1 MYRDDHLE
9 WNKGTLSL
17 KAKHENVQQKTEKS
31 RTDPAKVKKS
41 LKYDFSHT
49 NWGEATGR
57 WLKGVKARC
66 PKLFPEISKQA
77 RIMAGI
83 KVKPDAETELSISES
98 GSDSGRDLD
107 SDYGS
112 DDNNQ
117 DNAGSDG
124 DMDAGNHQGII
135 SGYNELEDASD
146 GGEDEADNERED
158 DDGGD
163 HGHNKIEGSD
173 DEGPRVEGSGHDD
186 GVQPG
191 DVIQVDGGF
200 NCDEVGNDDYE
211 MITPEALVPSSDLSD
226 LSAD

>member
-1 MYRDDHLE
+1 M
-9 WNKGTLSL
+9 
-17 KAKHENVQQKTEKS
+17 HENVQQKTEKS

-49 NWGEATGR
+49 NWREATGR

-83 KVKPDAETELSISES
+83 KVKPDAETESSIFES

-107 SDYGS
+107 SDYGNTGS

-117 DNAGSDG
+117 DNAGSDA

-135 SGYNELEDASD
+135 SGYNELEDN
-146 GGEDEADNERED
+146 GGANEADNERED

-163 HGHNKIEGSD
+163 GHNKIEGSD
-173 DEGPRVEGSGHDD
+173 DEGPRVEGSGHND
-186 GVQPG
+186 GVQPE

-200 NCDEVGNDDYE
+200 DGSASRDEVGDDDYE
-211 MITPEALVPSSDLSD
+211 MILVAPEAPEPSSDLSD